1 MKKKT
6 GNYKLKIFK
15 KSLKSYIKMD
25 KKKKKLMALKLLNIF
40 KKVLNI

>member
-25 KKKKKLMALKLLNIF
+25 KNKIKFDGTEAF
-40 KKVLNI
+40 KYF